1 MEQTT
6 HKFVITSNFSVD
18 SEARTIE
25 GLAVPFGVSAKNLRF
40 DKGSLQFADIS
51 RVKLNLDHDASKT
64 VGVATA
70 FREASNGVY
79 IKFRV
84 ARTATGEE
92 ALMNAVDGVYD
103 GLSVEVQFGAAG
115 DLEADPKNRGGYL
128 VKRADL
134 TAVALTPRPAFADAR
149 LTKVSLSDDE
159 VMYYPVEEEDPLL
172 FTQEI
177 DTSKEED
184 HMSETNE
191 SAESAEFTR
200 PVVNVTRPVTARQE
214 FLNDTEAY
222 RFDARGR
229 FVEGPYLFSR
239 DLREMQMAGDTTGQS
254 DAGKRVMSVL
264 RAKFAD
270 IDVADVNE
278 LNPNIQRPD
287 LYVGLQSYEYPIWSA
302 INNGAPPNGVQ
313 PFTYPKRSSSTL
325 AVAAH
330 TEGTEPT
337 GGTFVSTSTTVT
349 PVSLSGKASMTR
361 EIFDMGGNPAVS
373 NLIVDELLRSYAEG
387 LETAAAAALAA
398 ATTGASSW
406 IELGSLTDGSLADAW
421 TDELIDLGYERP
433 YDFSVFVM
441 EKSLYKAF
449 ATAADNSGAGR
460 RYYPMVA
467 PQNASGNAVAK
478 YAQLNLDGVVGTRSW
493 AVDALGSSAGTSF
506 LFDPRFVHGWATAPQ
521 QLVFPGSG
529 GGTSYQPVAFVDI
542 AVWGYRAVHVRDTS
556 AVRQVS
562 YGAPLS

>member
-1 MEQTT
+1 MERIRFT
-6 HKFVITSNFSVD
+6 VASNFSVD

-51 RVKLNLDHDASKT
+51 RVKLNLDHDASQT

-79 IKFRV
+79 LKFRV
-84 ARTATGEE
+84 AGTTEGDK
-92 ALMNAVDGVYD
+92 ALTLAADGVYD
-103 GLSVEVQFGAAG
+103 GLSVEVLFGPG
-115 DLEADPKNRGGYL
+115 DIVPDPKSRGISL

-134 TAVALTPRPAFADAR
+134 DGVALTPRPAFAGAR
-149 LTKVSLSDDE
+149 LTKVTLSDDG
-159 VMYYPVEEEDPLL
+159 VLFFEEDIEVSA
-172 FTQEI
+172 TTN
-177 DTSKEED
+177 DTTSEKEDLMPEAND
-184 HMSETNE
+184 ATESVASTSETFE
-191 SAESAEFTR
+191 R
-200 PVVNVTRPVTARQE
+200 PVVNVGRPVTARQE
-214 FLNDTEAY
+214 FLNDTQAY
-222 RFDARGR
+222 RFDRRGR
-229 FVEGPYLFSR
+229 FVEGPHLFSR
-239 DLREMQMAGDTTGQS
+239 DLREMQMSGDMDGRS
-254 DAGKRVMSVL
+254 DAGKRVMSLL
-264 RAKFAD
+264 RAKFSD

-287 LYVGLQSYEYPIWSA
+287 LYVGLQPYEYPIWSA
-302 INNGAPPNGVQ
+302 IDNGAPPNGVQ

-325 AVAAH
+325 AVTAH
-330 TEGTEPT
+330 SEGTEPT
-337 GGTFVSTSTTVT
+337 GGTFVSTSDTVT
-349 PVSLSGKASMTR
+349 PAALSGKASMTR

-373 NLIVDELLRSYAEG
+373 NLIIGELMRSYAEG
-387 LETAAAAALAA
+387 LESAAAAALAA
-398 ATTGASSW
+398 ATTNSNSW
-406 IELGSLTDGSLADAW
+406 IVLGALTDAALADAW

-433 YDFSVFVM
+433 YNFTEFVM

-460 RYYPMVA
+460 RYYPMIA
-467 PQNASGNAVAK
+467 PQNASGNAEAK
-478 YAQLNLDGVVGTRSW
+478 YAQLNLDGITGTRSW
-493 AVDALGSSAGTSF
+493 AVDALGANAGTSF

-521 QLVFPGSG
+521 QLSFPGSG

-542 AVWGYRAVHVRDTS
+542 AVWGYRAVHVRDTN